1 MMTKI
6 TKTRGFTLVEV
17 LVATFL
23 TTVIVAAVV
32 TLFKGAS
39 DASQTGTLR
48 ADVQQAARGALAIM
62 NRDLSQA
69 SIGIP
74 QSGIPLPSGAGSTGL
89 AMFACDPTQCY
100 LAAGNNTYPNNTLS
114 PVTPGENKGPG
125 GTDVITIAYLDPT
138 WPVNNQN
145 LTTMAADGSTITV
158 NTGTFDASGNPAA
171 APAGKDYADPVVG
184 TKVGDVLLVQNQ
196 IGPAVATVTK
206 VNAGGVIELK
216 SADPLNL
223 NQTAA
228 AAGNLASIFSLGLNT
243 SAARINVVTYFIQ
256 MQPGPDGV
264 LNTADDVPVLMRQVG
279 AKKAIPVAEYVQNMQ
294 LLYDIFDAGAGPA
307 GTYTA
312 SLLGSGVAN
321 ASQIRKVTVS
331 LTLRSEFR
339 TPRGSYHTLTVS
351 SAVSPRDL
359 SFSDRYQ

>member
-1 MMTKI
+1 MTN
-6 TKTRGFTLVEV
+6 TRKTRGFTLVEV

-23 TTVIVAAVV
+23 SALLAAALL
-32 TLFKGAS
+32 TLFKNAS

-48 ADVQQAARGALAIM
+48 ADVQQAARGSLAII

-89 AMFACDPTQCY
+89 SMFACDSTQCY

-125 GTDVITIAYLDPT
+125 ATDVITIAYLDPT

-145 LTTMAADGSTITV
+145 LTAMAPDGSTITV
-158 NTGTFDASGNPAA
+158 DTGTFDASGNPAA
-171 APAGKDYADPVVG
+171 APAGKDYQDAVVG

-196 IGPAVATVTK
+196 AGPAVATVTK
-206 VNAGGVIELK
+206 VGAAGVIELR
-216 SADPLNL
+216 AGDPLNL
-223 NQTAA
+223 NQTTA
-228 AAGNLASIFSLGLNT
+228 AAGNLASIYNPLVTT

-264 LNTADDVPVLMRQVG
+264 LGTADDVPVLMRQSG
-279 AKKAIPVAEYVQNMQ
+279 AHKAIPLAEYTQNMQ
-294 LLYDIFDAGAGPA
+294 FLYDVFDASTGAN

-312 SLLGSGVAN
+312 GLLGSGVTN
-321 ASQIRKVTVS
+321 ASQIRKVGIS

-339 TPRGSYHTLTVS
+339 TPQGSYHTLTVS

-359 SFSDRYQ
+359 SFTDRYK